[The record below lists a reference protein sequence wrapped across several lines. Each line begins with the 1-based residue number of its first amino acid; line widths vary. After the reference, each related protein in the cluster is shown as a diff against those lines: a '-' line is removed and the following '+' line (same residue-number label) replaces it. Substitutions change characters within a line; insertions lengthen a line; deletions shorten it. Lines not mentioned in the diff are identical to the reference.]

1 MGDVEAKMDFVFTKT
16 NFTDEISV
24 VFGSVSNNVLCV
36 KGDISE
42 KENQILDISLTD
54 IGEWDPDAN
63 LTENKYC

>member
-24 VFGSVSNNVLCV
+24 VFGSVSSNVLGV

>member
-63 LTENKYC
+63 LTENKY

>member
-24 VFGSVSNNVLCV
+24 VFGSVSSNVLGV

-63 LTENKYC
+63 LTENKY